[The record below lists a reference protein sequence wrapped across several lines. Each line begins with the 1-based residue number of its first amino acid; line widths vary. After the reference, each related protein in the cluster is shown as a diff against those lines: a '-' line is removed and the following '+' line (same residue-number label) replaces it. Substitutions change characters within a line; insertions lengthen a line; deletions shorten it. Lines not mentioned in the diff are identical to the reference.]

1 MLSKDALKEI
11 EVAEWDY
18 QNRLD
23 AIRLLKKIKTNP
35 IEQRKKPIRVDKRTV
50 IFKLMK

>member
-11 EVAEWDY
+11 EVAEWEH

-23 AIRLLKKIKTNP
+23 AIRLLKKIKANP
-35 IEQRKKPIRVDKRTV
+35 IEQRKKPIRIDKRTV
-50 IFKLMK
+50 IYILYG